1 MSARHFKFFP
11 PAVTVLIT
19 LMFLFTTANLGT
31 NILAQEED
39 EDENGAEVAYIEDIN
54 EDGETDVSDAIALLL
69 RGLEDPDDPEADYN
83 GDGEFNVLDVVSLL
97 INIRNGNLTP
107 LPTFPLIG
115 RVLESGQGLAGV
127 EFSIVSSKGFYTRV
141 ASDTAG
147 MFRVDSLREGTYVVQ
162 PIIRTYYYTV
172 NPDSITVTIEG
183 DSVIVPDFQAT
194 LAAYTMSGRILVDST
209 GLAEVTVSIKGIDL
223 DTTLVTDANG
233 KFRIENLLN
242 ARYAVVPQKT
252 DYTFTPFSLSV
263 EVHGD
268 SVIVPDIKA
277 APVSPVTP
285 GGPSIP
291 TLYKLGGRIY
301 CTVQP
306 LINVT
311 MVLIGDKEAS
321 TVTDA
326 NGFYMFLV
334 PNGEYTIFGIP
345 IPTLQVFNPTS
356 TTVTVKGA
364 DITNVD
370 FYGFGAG
377 GGVEGL

>member
-39 EDENGAEVAYIEDIN
+39 EDENGAEVAYMEDIN

-97 INIRNGNLTP
+97 INIRDGNLTP

-127 EFSIVSSKGFYTRV
+127 EFSIVSSEGFYTRV

-147 MFRVDSLREGTYVVQ
+147 MFRVDGLREGTYIVM

-172 NPDSITVTIEG
+172 LPDSVTVTIEG

-194 LAAYTMSGRILVDST
+194 LADYTMSGRVLEDST

-223 DTTLVTDANG
+223 DTTLITDANG
-233 KFRIENLLN
+233 KFRIEHLLN
-242 ARYAVVPQKT
+242 ARYAVVPQKEN
-252 DYTFTPFSLSV
+252 YTFTPYSLSV
-263 EVHGD
+263 EIDGD
-268 SVIVPDIKA
+268 SVVVPDIKA
-277 APVSPVTP
+277 SPVGPETP
-285 GGPSIP
+285 A
-291 TLYKLGGRIY
+291 LYKLGGRVF

-311 MVLIGDKEAS
+311 LVLIGDVEAS

-334 PNGEYTIFGIP
+334 PNGEYMIFGIP
-345 IPTLQVFNPTS
+345 IPELQVFNPTS
-356 TTVTVKGA
+356 TQVTVNGQ
-364 DITNVD
+364 DVVNVD

-377 GGVEGL
+377 GGAEGL